1 MMKPRYRS
9 MAPAH
14 DEAGKNE
21 SMMMHRMEGPSDD
34 ESMHTAPKRKHRRSI
49 SHADHLHK
57 MYGKKRK

>member
-1 MMKPRYRS
+1 